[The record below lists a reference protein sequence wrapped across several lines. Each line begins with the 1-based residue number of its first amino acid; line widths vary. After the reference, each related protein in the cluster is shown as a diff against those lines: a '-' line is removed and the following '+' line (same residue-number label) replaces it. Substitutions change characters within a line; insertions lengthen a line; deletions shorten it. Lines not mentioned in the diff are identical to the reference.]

1 VFGTQDLFDKRT
13 RGPTLKTLVIAWQRE
28 DRENERIPAMRAT
41 LCAIVFASAS
51 LVLCEQA
58 ETQSAGNL
66 NALRGLAPLSVLT
79 ASDLGR
85 TALASNLSI
94 TAAIQDGTQSQPILL
109 SLAEQQQLAL
119 RDAFITDGNAYELA
133 DGLGSTL
140 GGIYLSLTS
149 YQSTD
154 DGKTFHSTNI
164 SPAVAQLIAYA
175 NATARSDSSSAKYFF
190 GNGTT
195 DKETPVSATAMTIL
209 TEINGI
215 TDVFGRAY
223 GHPAGSEGAD
233 AYGNSRPF
241 QTEPHLVSIEG
252 KDFFGVPSS
261 NTAYLRGPVQN
272 LTNSPSFPSG
282 HTTYGYAESLLLAL
296 IVPQRYL
303 EMITRAAEYGNDRI
317 ILGAH
322 YAMDVIGGRALA
334 AYDIAQLLANKPGYV
349 GETRDGVRIDDFPRA
364 LAAAR
369 ADIIKALEGACGD
382 KLAICA
388 RLDNGRF
395 ANPTKNR
402 AFYEATQTYGL
413 PAVYP
418 EKTEGTEDVATLA
431 PEAGYLLTAAFPNLT
446 LAEADAILTETEGP
460 GGGFLDDGS
469 AFGVYSRLDLYRAA
483 EKALVR

>member
-1 VFGTQDLFDKRT
+1 
-13 RGPTLKTLVIAWQRE
+13 
-28 DRENERIPAMRAT
+28 MRAT

-79 ASDLGR
+79 ASDLGT

-109 SLAEQQQLAL
+109 PLAEQQQLAL

-195 DKETPVSATAMTIL
+195 DKETPVSATAMKIL
-209 TEINGI
+209 TQINGI

-233 AYGNSRPF
+233 AYGQLSAIPNGAASRVNRGQGFLWRSF
-241 QTEPHLVSIEG
+241 QQHRLLTRPSAQAQQQYQHQSFNCPH
-252 KDFFGVPSS
+252 
-261 NTAYLRGPVQN
+261 A
-272 LTNSPSFPSG
+272 
-282 HTTYGYAESLLLAL
+282 
-296 IVPQRYL
+296 
-303 EMITRAAEYGNDRI
+303 
-317 ILGAH
+317 
-322 YAMDVIGGRALA
+322 ALA
-334 AYDIAQLLANKPGYV
+334 RGLAQQPIARKTEQTSP
-349 GETRDGVRIDDFPRA
+349 
-364 LAAAR
+364 AAR
-369 ADIIKALEGACGD
+369 SHVAVGVTRR
-382 KLAICA
+382 A
-388 RLDNGRF
+388 RRR
-395 ANPTKNR
+395 R
-402 AFYEATQTYGL
+402 AQDFR
-413 PAVYP
+413 
-418 EKTEGTEDVATLA
+418 GTT
-431 PEAGYLLTAAFPNLT
+431 
-446 LAEADAILTETEGP
+446 
-460 GGGFLDDGS
+460 FL
-469 AFGVYSRLDLYRAA
+469 
-483 EKALVR
+483 

>member
-1 VFGTQDLFDKRT
+1 MHA
-13 RGPTLKTLVIAWQRE
+13 I
-28 DRENERIPAMRAT
+28 
-41 LCAIVFASAS
+41 LCAIVFISAS
-51 LVLCEQA
+51 LGHCEGA
-58 ETQSAGNL
+58 DQSASNL
-66 NALRGLAPLSVLT
+66 SALRGLAPFSVLA
-79 ASDLGR
+79 ASDPG
-85 TALASNLSI
+85 TAALASNLSI
-94 TAAIQDGTQSQPILL
+94 TGAIQDGTQAQPTLL
-109 SLAEQQQLAL
+109 PFAEQQQLAL

-133 DGLGSTL
+133 DGLGTTL

-154 DGKTFHSTNI
+154 DGKTFHFTSI
-164 SPAVAQLIAYA
+164 SPAVAQLISYA

-190 GNGTT
+190 GNATI
-195 DKETPVSATAMTIL
+195 DKATPVSAAAMAIL
-209 TEINGI
+209 AKINGV

-241 QTEPHLVSIEG
+241 QTEPHIVSIEG

-282 HTTYGYAESLLLAL
+282 HATYGYTESLLLAL

-322 YAMDVIGGRALA
+322 YAMDVIGARALA
-334 AYDIAQLLANKPGYV
+334 AYDIAQLLANRPGYV
-349 GETRDGVRIDDFPRA
+349 GETRGGTRIDDFPKA
-364 LAAAR
+364 LAVAR
-369 ADIIKALEGACGD
+369 ADMTKTLERVCGD
-382 KLAICA
+382 KIDICA

-395 ANPTKNR
+395 SDPTKNR
-402 AFYEATQTYGL
+402 AFYDTTQTYGL

-418 EKTEGTEDVATLA
+418 QKAEETEDVGRLA
-431 PEAGYLLTAAFPNLT
+431 PEAGYLLTSAFPNLT

-469 AFGVYSRLDLYRAA
+469 PFGVYSRLDLYRAA
-483 EKALVR
+483 EKALALLTKPHNHNADSN